1 MAETWESLFSKRAI
15 KEEHSQ
21 QFVDECLKYKAALD
35 AKNMPVIFDLK
46 HLSNLIGWGT
56 NGLHYVLYSKD
67 EHYTTYQIRK
77 KNDPKHTREIT
88 APSATMKK
96 AQWWVYHKLLTRD
109 DHISIYAQGFMG
121 RRSVKTNAIPHEGAI
136 WLLSL
141 DLKDFFDNIYANRVY
156 EYFSGL
162 GYEKKVC
169 WALTTICTYR
179 GHIPQGAPTSPY
191 LSNLLS
197 KRMDDEIA
205 LYCND
210 NGFVYSRY
218 ADDITIS
225 SKEWGKVPSV
235 DEVRR
240 IVERNGHRLNH
251 EKTKLRHKGQK
262 MEVTGLTIGAGV
274 HVPKAYRNEIL
285 RELHFCEKFTPAVH
299 SKKRYPDKMFYK
311 EWLWGRIQFVR
322 SVDEVV
328 GDKMLERFDNLN
340 WIL

>member
-1 MAETWESLFSKRAI
+1 MEETWESLFSKRAL
-15 KEEHSQ
+15 EEGHSQ

-46 HLSNLIGWGT
+46 HLSNLIGWDT
-56 NGLHYVLYSKD
+56 NGLHYVLYCKD

-77 KNDPKHTREIT
+77 KNDPEHTREIT

-96 AQWWVYHKLLTRD
+96 AQWWVYHKLLSRD
-109 DHISIYAQGFMG
+109 DRISICAQGFMG
-121 RRSVKTNAIPHEGAI
+121 RRSVKTNALPHKDAI

-156 EYFSGL
+156 KYFTGL
-162 GYEKKVC
+162 GYEENVC
-169 WALTTICTYR
+169 WALTSICTFN
-179 GHIPQGAPTSPY
+179 GHLPQGAPTSPY

-205 LYCND
+205 HYCTD

-225 SKEWGKVPSV
+225 SKDWNSVPSV
-235 DEVRR
+235 DEVRK
-240 IVERNGHRLNH
+240 IVESNGHRLNH
-251 EKTKLRHKGQK
+251 KKTKLRHKGQK
-262 MEVTGLTIGAGV
+262 MEVTGLTIGNGV
-274 HVPKAYRNEIL
+274 HVSKAYRNEIL
-285 RELHFCEKFTPAVH
+285 RELHFCEKYTPAVH
-299 SKKRYPDKMFYK
+299 CKTMYPDKMFYK

-322 SVDEVV
+322 SVDEAV
-328 GDKMLERFDNLN
+328 GEKMLERFDNLN